1 MDSGKEEEG
10 LVLGRQNSMYIMGT
24 WDVTDE
30 DTGTGRMCWSAWLE
44 RRAGAGYGEPCMTF
58 LGVSTRF
65 YSQEFQ
71 HERDTHQCFRKA
83 TFVAGR
89 GSKKKIR
96 QEVKGEKK
104 SWTVSAGKQR
114 ADGLRG
120 QQMNQQNL
128 EESGCGMV
136 VSLTPGYR
144 NLVNV
149 SEILQTSSVLGFPI
163 EPFEELFKTPMP
175 RPMDSEFLEV
185 EAHGSV
191 VPMCNQGQEP
201 RSRQSYL

>member
-1 MDSGKEEEG
+1 M
-10 LVLGRQNSMYIMGT
+10 
-24 WDVTDE
+24 
-30 DTGTGRMCWSAWLE
+30 
-44 RRAGAGYGEPCMTF
+44 
-58 LGVSTRF
+58 
-65 YSQEFQ
+65 
-71 HERDTHQCFRKA
+71 
-83 TFVAGR
+83 AGR

-96 QEVKGEKK
+96 QEFKGGKK

-149 SEILQTSSVLGFPI
+149 SEIL
-163 EPFEELFKTPMP
+163 
-175 RPMDSEFLEV
+175 
-185 EAHGSV
+185 
-191 VPMCNQGQEP
+191 
-201 RSRQSYL
+201 